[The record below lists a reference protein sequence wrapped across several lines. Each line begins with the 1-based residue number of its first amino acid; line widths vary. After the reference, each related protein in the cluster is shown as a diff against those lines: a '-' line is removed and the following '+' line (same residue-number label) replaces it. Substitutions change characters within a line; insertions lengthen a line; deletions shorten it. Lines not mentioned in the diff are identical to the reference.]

1 MPRCTRRAS
10 TERSRGQVGRDLL
23 DASSLFDPSF
33 LAKTVSTSN
42 LARVV
47 LWMVGALLSFSAMAV
62 SIRELSRGG
71 LSIFEILAIRSGVAL
86 LVLLVLLAVRPE
98 LRAYALP
105 RRMRL
110 NFLRNTVHY
119 ASQFAW
125 AISLTMLPLAMVF
138 ALEFT
143 MPAWTVLM
151 APLLLHEKMTKSRVG
166 VVVLGLIGVLVIL
179 RPGVTAVNPA
189 AILVLLAAFGYS
201 ITMITTK
208 KLTATETT
216 FGIVFWMAVIQ
227 FPLSLI
233 GSDLSAFGSFG
244 AAHLLPAL
252 GVGVAGLTSHYCLSN
267 AFRAG
272 DATLVVP
279 LDFMRIPL
287 IAVVGW
293 AFYGE
298 RLDIFVLLG
307 ALIIIAGVIWNLRAE
322 SARAKPA

>member
-1 MPRCTRRAS
+1 VAN
-10 TERSRGQVGRDLL
+10 
-23 DASSLFDPSF
+23 
-33 LAKTVSTSN
+33 SN
-42 LARVV
+42 LARVI
-47 LWMVGALLSFSAMAV
+47 LWMVGALLSFSVMAV
-62 SIRELSRGG
+62 SIRELARGG

-86 LVLLVLLAVRPE
+86 LVLFVLLAVRPD
-98 LRAYALP
+98 LRVHARP

-110 NFLRNTVHY
+110 NFFRNTVHY
-119 ASQFAW
+119 ASQFSW
-125 AISLTMLPLAMVF
+125 ALSLTMLPLATVF

-143 MPAWTVLM
+143 MPAWT
-151 APLLLHEKMTKSRVG
+151 ALLAVWFLHERMTPSRLG
-166 VVVLGLIGVLVIL
+166 VVVLGLVGVLVIL
-179 RPGVTAVNPA
+179 RPGIASFNPA
-189 AILVLLAAFGYS
+189 AFLVLLAAFGYA

-208 KLTATETT
+208 MLTTTETT

-233 GSDLSAFGSFG
+233 GSDLAAFLHFEMR
-244 AAHLLPAL
+244 HILPAI
-252 GVGVAGLTSHYCLSN
+252 GVGTAGLTSHYCLSN
-267 AFRAG
+267 AFRSG

-307 ALIIIAGVIWNLRAE
+307 ALIIVSGVLWNLRSEVAG
-322 SARAKPA
+322 AH

>member
-1 MPRCTRRAS
+1 VT
-10 TERSRGQVGRDLL
+10 TH
-23 DASSLFDPSF
+23 
-33 LAKTVSTSN
+33 K

-47 LWMVGALLSFSAMAV
+47 LWMLGALLSFSIMAV
-62 SIRELSRGG
+62 SIREMSRGG

-86 LVLLVLLAVRPE
+86 LVMLTMLAVRPD
-98 LRAYALP
+98 LRLHVVP
-105 RRMRL
+105 RRMGL
-110 NFLRNTVHY
+110 HIFRNTVHY
-119 ASQFAW
+119 ASQFSW
-125 AISLTMLPLAMVF
+125 ALSLTMLPLATVF

-143 MPAWTVLM
+143 MPAWTAVL
-151 APLLLHEKMTKSRVG
+151 AVWFLHERMTASRLG

-179 RPGVTAVNPA
+179 RPGIAGFNPA
-189 AILVLLAAFGYS
+189 AILVLLAAFGYA

-208 KLTATETT
+208 KLTITETT
-216 FGIVFWMAVIQ
+216 FAIIFWMAVIQ

-233 GSDLSAFGSFG
+233 GSNPGAFLSLDLR
-244 AAHLLPAL
+244 HLLPAL
-252 GVGVAGLTSHYCLSN
+252 GVGTAGLTSHYCLSN

-298 RLDIFVLLG
+298 RLDVFVLLG
-307 ALIIIAGVIWNLRAE
+307 ALIIVSGVLWNLRSEVAG
-322 SARAKPA
+322 AH